1 MNACSNTSKL
11 KTICVSPPFWWAAVE
26 LSNVDRSAETK
37 RLETTA
43 IEDLSN
49 RFEVSTPTVSRVF
62 ENWVTVMSNNLE
74 ILIVWLSREQLQK
87 TMPCLV
93 AHYGNKVLAI
103 LDCFEIFV
111 DRPLTKLAMV
121 KL

>member
-1 MNACSNTSKL
+1 M
-11 KTICVSPPFWWAAVE
+11 
-26 LSNVDRSAETK
+26 
-37 RLETTA
+37 ETTA